1 MLPATAAN
9 SGVDLGQARAM
20 RLFLIRH
27 AESTNNR
34 AWAEHGDDYGR
45 SPDAPLTALGHDQV
59 SALSAWIRADRSRL
73 PATTLYTSLAIRC
86 VQTAGPLADVLDLP
100 LQGHDRLIE
109 IPGLFDLSDDG
120 TERISHPGAASHDLM
135 ALSDRLT
142 LPNSAGPHGWW
153 PGPVEDD
160 PATLARADEVVA
172 GLAAHG
178 DDEVVAMVTHGAFT
192 QYLIPALM
200 GSTVARHGWFTTN
213 NTGVSEFELVDGHA
227 NLHFL
232 NRLDHLT
239 QDLVT
244 T

>member
-1 MLPATAAN
+1 
-9 SGVDLGQARAM
+9 M

-34 AWAEHGDDYGR
+34 SWADHGDDTGR
-45 SPDAPLTALGHDQV
+45 SPDAPLTELGHVQAA
-59 SALSAWIRADRSRL
+59 ALAAWLHADRSRI

-86 VQTAGPLADVLDLP
+86 VETAGPLADALDLP
-100 LQGHDRLIE
+100 LQGHDQLIE
-109 IPGLFDLSDDG
+109 IPGLFDLSEDG
-120 TERISHPGAASHDLM
+120 TERVPHPGAASHDLL
-135 ALSDRLT
+135 ALSARLT
-142 LPNSAGPHGWW
+142 LPHSAGPHGWW

-160 PATLARADEVVA
+160 PATLARAAAVVE

-200 GSTVARHGWFTTN
+200 GSSVATNGWFTIN

-227 NLHFL
+227 SLHFL
-232 NRLDHLT
+232 NRLDHLSHH
-239 QDLVT
+239 QIT